1 MYIVLNDYIYIYI
14 IIVIG
19 QRNMLMKYSYKNR
32 YIINVRDE
40 KEANLQ

>member
-1 MYIVLNDYIYIYI
+1 MYIVLNDYIYI

>member
-1 MYIVLNDYIYIYI
+1 MTIYIYI

>member
-1 MYIVLNDYIYIYI
+1 MYIVLNDYIYI

-19 QRNMLMKYSYKNR
+19 QRNMLMKYNYKNR